1 MKDSPETVHQGGCLC
16 GAVRYRVTGAPR
28 WVAHCHCKSCRKAS
42 GSAVVTWAGY
52 TRETFEVAAG
62 RPVRFTSSPGVV
74 RSFCP
79 RCGSPLTYEAERFAG
94 EVHVTVG
101 SLDEPAGFAPTAH
114 VWTSERVAWLHIADD
129 LPRHPE
135 FGASGDGG

>member
-16 GAVRYRVTGAPR
+16 GAVRYRVTGAPG
-28 WVAHCHCKSCRKAS
+28 WVAHCHCESCRKAS

-52 TRETFEVAAG
+52 TRESFEVAAG
-62 RPVRFTSSPGVV
+62 RPVRFASSPGVV

-135 FGASGDGG
+135 SGASGDGG